1 MGVRLLLA
9 LIFAITLHACS
20 MALPAVNDLN
30 HMKAGN
36 ATQSTSTDYGSEER
50 GMAGV
55 EAVTEAGK
63 TRILGFKAPK
73 WWEKFLE
80 HIMPTLRYNRDRV
93 SRFFTFIK
101 ELFLGQSKNAK
112 ALKKNSSVKT
122 VEAKPDPPPVVAP
135 VPPKKLPAPA
145 SAPVPVPASASA
157 SAPASASTTVSAPVS
172 APVSSP
178 ASLEPSASTLQKSTR
193 WSWWKEAAETPVKA
207 VPKSGPGD
215 TVSKN
220 TKSWFSVMKAI
231 SQWPKKSTTAVT
243 EQGDSVL
250 WSESAEKSQN
260 SVPKRDP
267 SKTISKNAEVVA
279 SLVKPYVMRW
289 KQLITPVTKEG
300 DAVEKT
306 SPKSTSY
313 LSRWPAHVKQYLPS
327 FKQST
332 TPVKKEED
340 AAKSFLQ
347 MLASYYLL
355 WRKTA
360 VKPHEAT
367 LKSDSGESTTPVT
380 KEGDATESNIQKLK
394 NFLFRR
400 KMTAEK
406 PHEAAPKSDPGEI
419 ASENAES
426 WYSYPKKFFR
436 SDKQSTTPVTKE
448 GVTVETS
455 ENPAG
460 FVPSISS

>member
-157 SAPASASTTVSAPVS
+157 SASASAPASASTTVSAPVS

-231 SQWPKKSTTAVT
+231 SQRPKKSTTAVT
-243 EQGDSVL
+243 EQGDSAQSKLQKLAGSLVL
-250 WSESAEKSQN
+250 SSESAEKSQN

-313 LSRWPAHVKQYLPS
+313 LSRWPAHVKQYLLS

-367 LKSDSGESTTPVT
+367 LKSDSGE
-380 KEGDATESNIQKLK
+380 
-394 NFLFRR
+394 
-400 KMTAEK
+400 
-406 PHEAAPKSDPGEI
+406 I

-426 WYSYPKKFFR
+426 WYSYSKKFFR